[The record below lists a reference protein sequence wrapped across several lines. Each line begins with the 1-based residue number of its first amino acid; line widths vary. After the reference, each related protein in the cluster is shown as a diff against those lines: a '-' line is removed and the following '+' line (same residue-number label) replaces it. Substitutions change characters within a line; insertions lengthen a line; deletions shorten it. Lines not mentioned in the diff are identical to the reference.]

1 MRNKLFGLIYM
12 SSYKIQLNI
21 VNLKDLTIIEK
32 IDSPSFAQA
41 DSKSEVFENDMEK
54 ICIAIDGFKQKLKE
68 YRIEDFKFYANQQ
81 LIDDLSASYIADQI
95 KVRTGLQVEWLSG
108 SQIVYAKVLSGIK
121 SFLKFNVGKL
131 RQYLFIY

>member
-41 DSKSEVFENDMEK
+41 DSKSEV
-54 ICIAIDGFKQKLKE
+54 LKMTW
-68 YRIEDFKFYANQQ
+68 KK
-81 LIDDLSASYIADQI
+81 SA
-95 KVRTGLQVEWLSG
+95 
-108 SQIVYAKVLSGIK
+108 
-121 SFLKFNVGKL
+121 
-131 RQYLFIY
+131 

>member
-68 YRIEDFKFYANQQ
+68 
-81 LIDDLSASYIADQI
+81 
-95 KVRTGLQVEWLSG
+95 
-108 SQIVYAKVLSGIK
+108 
-121 SFLKFNVGKL
+121 
-131 RQYLFIY
+131 